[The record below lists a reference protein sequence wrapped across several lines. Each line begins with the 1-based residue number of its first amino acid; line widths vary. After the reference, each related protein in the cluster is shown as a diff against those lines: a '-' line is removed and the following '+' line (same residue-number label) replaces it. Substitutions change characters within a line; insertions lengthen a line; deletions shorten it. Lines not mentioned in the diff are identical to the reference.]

1 MAMRVR
7 ILALAAVAAAV
18 MMAAPAGA
26 QTYDP
31 RFPVCLQVF
40 GPIPHFECR
49 YFSFEQ
55 CRVTASGLSAQ
66 CIANPFASGSPARAH
81 RHHHHAH

>member
-1 MAMRVR
+1 MAMR
-7 ILALAAVAAAV
+7 ILALALLAGV
-18 MMAAPAGA
+18 MMTAPAGA

-31 RFPVCLQVF
+31 RFPVCLQMF

-55 CRVTASGLSAQ
+55 CQASAAGLSAQ
-66 CIANPFASGSPARAH
+66 CIANPYGPGAPARAQRH
-81 RHHHHAH
+81 RHRDY